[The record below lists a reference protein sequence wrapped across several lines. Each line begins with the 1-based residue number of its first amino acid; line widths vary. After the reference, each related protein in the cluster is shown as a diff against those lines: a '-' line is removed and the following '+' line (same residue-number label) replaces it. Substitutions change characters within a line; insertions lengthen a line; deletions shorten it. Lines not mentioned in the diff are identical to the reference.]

1 MAKKTARIDDVGKCG
16 TAGMIVQGRTRSRV
30 DPMRRFLFWAALVLA
45 ACGGGSPPASVPT
58 VTTAGGEGDQQIAE
72 LGTCA
77 LESGDKIQE
86 CRVGF
91 RTYGK
96 LNADKSNVIL
106 FPTWFTGTT
115 QNLAF
120 VPKELVDT
128 KKFFLVLVDALGDG
142 VSSAPS
148 SSRTQPRLK
157 FPKFSIHDMVESQ
170 RRLLRETLKI
180 DKPITVM
187 GISMGGMQSFE
198 WAVSYPEEVK
208 RIIPIVGTPQLTAQ
222 DLLLWN
228 AELDLLDGSKQYAD
242 GEYRDRPRIP
252 ALQEFHW
259 LNLTTPAHRNSETSR
274 AAFPAFQAEKGSD
287 TSFDWNDW
295 HRQLEAM
302 IAHDVARKYG
312 GDLAAAAKRVK
323 ARGLVIVAE
332 QDHMVNPEPSKR
344 FAALIDAKLFVTN
357 TNCGHAA
364 PGCEPLIPN
373 EVRKFL
379 DEP

>member
-1 MAKKTARIDDVGKCG
+1 
-16 TAGMIVQGRTRSRV
+16 
-30 DPMRRFLFWAALVLA
+30 MRRFLITTALCAVG
-45 ACGGGSPPASVPT
+45 CGAPASSAPSSPPPVVPT
-58 VTTAGGEGDQQIAE
+58 VVSGAAEGDQQIAE

-77 LESGDKIQE
+77 LESGQPIQE
-86 CRVGF
+86 CRIGY

-96 LNADKSNVIL
+96 LNGDKSNVVL
-106 FPTWFTGTT
+106 FPTWFTGKTE
-115 QNLAF
+115 NLAF
-120 VPKELVDT
+120 VPKDLVDT
-128 KKFFLVLVDALGDG
+128 KKFFLILVDAIGNG

-148 SSRTQPRLK
+148 SSRSQPRLK
-157 FPKFSIHDMVESQ
+157 FPKFTIRDMVESQ

-198 WAVSYPEEVK
+198 WAVGHPEEVK
-208 RIIPIVGTPQLTAQ
+208 KIIPIVGSPQLTAN

-259 LNLTTPAHRNSETSR
+259 LNLTTPAHRNGETSR
-274 AAFPAFQAEKGSD
+274 AAFPAFQAEKTAD

-302 IAHDVARKYG
+302 IAHDVARKDG
-312 GDLAAAAKRVK
+312 GDLAVAAKRVK

-332 QDHMVNPEPSKR
+332 QDHMVNPDTSKR
-344 FAALIDAKLFVTN
+344 FAALMNAKLFVTN
-357 TNCGHAA
+357 TPCGHMA

>member
-1 MAKKTARIDDVGKCG
+1 
-16 TAGMIVQGRTRSRV
+16 
-30 DPMRRFLFWAALVLA
+30 MRRFLMAAAVCVV
-45 ACGGGSPPASVPT
+45 ACGPSSKGPPPAQVPT
-58 VTTAGGEGDQQIAE
+58 VITAAGEGDQQIAE
-72 LGTCA
+72 LGDCA
-77 LESGDKIQE
+77 LESGQTIKE
-86 CRVGF
+86 CRVGY

-96 LNADKSNVIL
+96 LAADKSNVVV

-115 QNLAF
+115 ANLGF
-120 VPKELVDT
+120 VPKDLVDT
-128 KKFFLVLVDALGDG
+128 KKLFLVLVDALGNG

-148 SSRTQPRLK
+148 SSRTQPRLS
-157 FPKFSIHDMVESQ
+157 FPKFTIHDMVESQ

-180 DKPITVM
+180 DKPVTVM
-187 GISMGGMQSFE
+187 GISMGGMQAFD
-198 WAVSYPEEVK
+198 WAVSHPEEVK

-228 AELDLLDGSKQYAD
+228 AELDLLDGSKPYAN

-252 ALQEFHW
+252 ALQELHW
-259 LNLTTPAHRNSETSR
+259 LNLTTPAHRNAETSR
-274 AAFPAFQAEKGSD
+274 ASFAAFQTEKGND
-287 TSFDWNDW
+287 TAFDWNDW

-302 IAHDVARKYG
+302 IAHDVARKDG
-312 GDLAAAAKRVK
+312 GDLAAAARRVK

-332 QDHMVNPEPSKR
+332 QDHMVNPEPAKR
-344 FAALIDAKLFVTN
+344 FAALMNAKLFVTN
-357 TNCGHAA
+357 TSCGHMA

>member
-1 MAKKTARIDDVGKCG
+1 
-16 TAGMIVQGRTRSRV
+16 
-30 DPMRRFLFWAALVLA
+30 MRRFLMSAAFCA
-45 ACGGGSPPASVPT
+45 IACGGGAGNAPPSSVPT
-58 VTTAGGEGDQQIAE
+58 VTTGSAEGDQQIAE

-77 LESGDKIQE
+77 LDSGQKIEE
-86 CRVGF
+86 CRIGY

-96 LNADKSNVIL
+96 LNADKSNVVL
-106 FPTWFTGTT
+106 WPTWFTGTT
-115 QNLAF
+115 AKLAF
-120 VPKELVDT
+120 VPKDLVDT
-128 KKFFLVLVDALGDG
+128 KKFFLVLVDSLGNG
-142 VSSAPS
+142 ISSAPS
-148 SSRTQPRLK
+148 SSRTQPRLR
-157 FPKFSIHDMVESQ
+157 FPKFTIHDMVESQ

-180 DKPITVM
+180 DKPIVVM

-198 WAVSYPEEVK
+198 WAVSHPEEVK
-208 RIIPIVGTPQLTAQ
+208 RIIPIVGSPQLTSQ

-259 LNLTTPAHRNSETSR
+259 LNLTTPAHRNGETSR
-274 AAFPAFQAEKGSD
+274 AAFAAFQAEKGGD

-302 IAHDVARKYG
+302 IAHDVARNDG
-312 GDLAAAAKRVK
+312 GDLAAAARRVK

-332 QDHMVNPEPSKR
+332 QDHMVNPETSKR
-344 FAALIDAKLFVTN
+344 FAALMNAKLFVTN
-357 TNCGHAA
+357 TSCGHMA
-364 PGCEPLIPN
+364 PGCEPLIAT